1 MKNSFKATIVT
12 ISDDVRTK
20 SNGKEFLVT
29 TVKFTEGT
37 LTGKTYFAQRTL
49 GADKNSITVGQDVT
63 CYLSVVDN
71 KPFFEIST
79 GGNVDS
85 ADDIMASLGL

>member
-1 MKNSFKATIVT
+1 MENSFKATIVT

-20 SNGKEFLVT
+20 SNGKEYLLT
-29 TVKFTEGT
+29 TVKFVGGK
-37 LTGKTYFAQRTL
+37 LAGKTYFAQRTL
-49 GADKNSITVGQDVT
+49 GDGKSNIVVGQDVL

-79 GGNVDS
+79 GASVDS
-85 ADDIMASLGL
+85 ADDIMNALK